1 MSDLFSVFDFMGTLV
16 GMYLS
21 TMLSHWYTTILI
33 FIMVLGAIVAVF
45 LATRGTK

>member
-1 MSDLFSVFDFMGTLV
+1 MSDLTTVFEFAATLI
-16 GMYLS
+16 GLFLS

-33 FIMVLGAIVAVF
+33 FLMILAGVVSVF